1 MRVNEVL
8 SRINDSTPIMLIIG
22 DFILHTGTKRGIYSN
37 IIYQRNRQK
46 YGGALVTEILLDDKF
61 PSLITIKGELV

>member
-22 DFILHTGTKRGIYSN
+22 DFILHSGTKRGI
-37 IIYQRNRQK
+37 
-46 YGGALVTEILLDDKF
+46 
-61 PSLITIKGELV
+61 

>member
-8 SRINDSTPIMLIIG
+8 SRINDSTPIMLIMG
-22 DFILHTGTKRGIYSN
+22 DFILQTGTKRTIDSN

-46 YGGALVTEILLDDKF
+46 YGGALVTEISLDDKF
-61 PSLITIKGELV
+61 PSLIKIKGELV